1 MNIEDIE
8 KMIKLLDRSSLTHFE
23 YKSEYETIKLS
34 KETTVVTAY
43 SAPATAPV
51 AVPATAAAS
60 PSAIKPEAHSAE
72 QAADPSAEQ
81 AADPSVVEVSASYV
95 GTISLNDEKTGKP
108 LVTAGSRVK
117 KGQIICQI
125 EAMKLYNDVISP
137 AAGEV
142 LSVEVSNGD
151 VVEFGTVIARIRR
164 DEVNAV

>member
-8 KMIKLLDRSSLTHFE
+8 KMIKLLDRSSLTHLE
-23 YKSEYETIKLS
+23 YKSEHETIKLS

-43 SAPATAPV
+43 SAPAAAPV
-51 AVPATAAAS
+51 AVPVTAPATAVAS
-60 PSAIKPEAHSAE
+60 PSTIKPEAHS
-72 QAADPSAEQ
+72 DEQ

>member
-43 SAPATAPV
+43 SAPAAAPV
-51 AVPATAAAS
+51 AVPVTAPATAAAS
-60 PSAIKPEAHSAE
+60 PSAIKPEAH
-72 QAADPSAEQ
+72 SAEQ

>member
-43 SAPATAPV
+43 SAPTAAPV

>member
-1 MNIEDIE
+1 MNIEDME

-43 SAPATAPV
+43 SAPAAAPV
-51 AVPATAAAS
+51 AVPVTAPATAAATAVAS
-60 PSAIKPEAHSAE
+60 PSAIKPEAHS
-72 QAADPSAEQ
+72 DEQ

>member
-43 SAPATAPV
+43 SAPAAAPV
-51 AVPATAAAS
+51 AVPVTAPATAAATAVAS
-60 PSAIKPEAHSAE
+60 PSAIKPEAH
-72 QAADPSAEQ
+72 SAEQ

>member
-1 MNIEDIE
+1 M
-8 KMIKLLDRSSLTHFE
+8 
-23 YKSEYETIKLS
+23 
-34 KETTVVTAY
+34 
-43 SAPATAPV
+43 
-51 AVPATAAAS
+51 
-60 PSAIKPEAHSAE
+60 
-72 QAADPSAEQ
+72 
-81 AADPSVVEVSASYV
+81 EVSASYV

>member
-43 SAPATAPV
+43 SAPAAAPV
-51 AVPATAAAS
+51 AVPVTAPATAVAS
-60 PSAIKPEAHSAE
+60 PSAIKPEAH
-72 QAADPSAEQ
+72 SAEQ

>member
-43 SAPATAPV
+43 SAPAAAPV

-60 PSAIKPEAHSAE
+60 PSAIKPEAH
-72 QAADPSAEQ
+72 SAEQ

>member
-43 SAPATAPV
+43 SAPAAAPV
-51 AVPATAAAS
+51 AVPVTAPATAVAS
-60 PSAIKPEAHSAE
+60 PSAIKPEAHS
-72 QAADPSAEQ
+72 DEQ

>member
-43 SAPATAPV
+43 SAPAAAPV

-142 LSVEVSNGD
+142 LSVEVSNGA